1 MIKQPQLIY
10 PQLIKKGIYR
20 NIFIIF
26 VLCLLHMYVKPSNS
40 KPFFV
45 LNSDTNI
52 SVDKDSLVMLASLCD
67 GDARS
72 ALNGLE
78 MAFQSKV
85 NALKDETLSADQT
98 DSGHAITVNDIKESF
113 QRSHVSYD
121 KNGEE
126 HFNII
131 SALHKSVRAGD
142 ENAALYWLGR
152 MLVGGEEPL
161 YIARRLVRMASEDIG

>member
-1 MIKQPQLIY
+1 MP
-10 PQLIKKGIYR
+10 
-20 NIFIIF
+20 
-26 VLCLLHMYVKPSNS
+26 VKLFWGFSSNHG
-40 KPFFV
+40 KITV
-45 LNSDTNI
+45 E
-52 SVDKDSLVMLASLCD
+52 KDSLMMLANLCD

-85 NALKDETLSADQT
+85 NLIKESITSLDKV
-98 DSGHAITVNDIKESF
+98 DSGIILSVDDIKESF
-113 QRSHVSYD
+113 QRSYVLYD

-126 HFNII
+126 HYNII
-131 SALHKSVRAGD
+131 SALHKSVRGGD

-161 YIARRLVRMASEDIG
+161 YIARRLVRMASEDIGELTHKHPRAHSCDE